1 MRKEVLFAIILG
13 LILGVVIIYGI
24 QIANRSAKELAK
36 TALTPTP
43 TQEIQPN
50 TPVQLLTITSPQDH
64 SVNFTDT
71 VIITGTTKPNSE
83 IIIINVEE
91 EILTKA
97 DSVGLFSA
105 KVKLTG
111 GENIITISSLSPDQ
125 KQETIELTVTY
136 TSAKKKKKK

>member
-136 TSAKKKKKK
+136 TTAKIE